1 MIIPKIQPNTPMSA
15 ERIHAHNAIIR
26 KATNVFIIINYTP
39 VQV

>member
-1 MIIPKIQPNTPMSA
+1 MPKIHPNTPINA
-15 ERIHAHNAIIR
+15 ESIHAKSAIIT